1 MINIGVNFKIQDSP
15 RRNTAFLLSAS
26 ALPGFCN
33 FGTYLANNSMTSR
46 IKNIKETGFKEPMVI
61 FPLKQYEALIEYL
74 EDIEDRLSIQERL
87 NEPTLSQEK
96 VEEYF
101 TKKFGDK

>member
-1 MINIGVNFKIQDSP
+1 
-15 RRNTAFLLSAS
+15 
-26 ALPGFCN
+26 
-33 FGTYLANNSMTSR
+33 MTSR
-46 IKNIKETGFKEPMVI
+46 IKNIKETEFREPMVI

-74 EDIEDRLSIQERL
+74 EDIEDRLSIKERL

-101 TKKFGDK
+101 SKKFGKK